1 MSYQT
6 IPSRR
11 EAPASNPL
19 YMLAA
24 VAAAAVGVFCVASAL
39 PSHARSTN
47 LYTATATR
55 PVVATPVVR
64 GAYAPRHSTVMGA
77 QTANMM
83 QAMDENSVVMQ
94 QLPAST
100 QSPVTGAFVA
110 ASAMFMAAVAAV
122 GYAVGRATAP
132 APEPV
137 AMMGVMG
144 KMTGMK
150 GKGDDDEDMD
160 ELMGLIGLAENADLA
175 GAIGP
180 VGYFDPLGIST
191 GKDFTQLKVWRE
203 MELRHG
209 RVAMLAAAGFPLA
222 EVFHPFFGGNID
234 APSISSWAAPE
245 LKIFWLAMIP
255 IFLVIE
261 TPAILAFKPA
271 KRPGDL
277 WTYPEKHI
285 AGDYGYDPLGMKPT
299 KTDELEDMQNKEL
312 SNGRLA
318 MIGIMGMIA
327 QELVSGQG
335 LFTDVAF

>member
-1 MSYQT
+1 MPYQT
-6 IPSRR
+6 IPSR

-19 YMLAA
+19 YTLAA
-24 VAAAAVGVFCVASAL
+24 VAAAAVGVFCVASAM
-39 PSHARSTN
+39 PAAQPTA

-55 PVVATPVVR
+55 PAVATPVMR
-64 GAYAPRHSTVMGA
+64 GAYAPRHSTMMGA
-77 QTANMM
+77 QTANVM
-83 QAMDENSVVMQ
+83 QAVEADSVVVQ

-150 GKGDDDEDMD
+150 GKGDDDDDMD

-175 GAIGP
+175 GALAP

-191 GKDFTQLKVWRE
+191 GKDFAQLKVWRE
-203 MELRHG
+203 SELRHG

-255 IFLVIE
+255 IFLILE
-261 TPAILAFKPA
+261 TPTIMAFNKVKKPA
-271 KRPGDL
+271 DL
-277 WTYPEKHI
+277 WTYPETHVP
-285 AGDYGYDPLGMKPT
+285 GNYGYDPLGLKPT
-299 KTDELEDMQNKEL
+299 KTDELEAMQNKEL

-335 LFTDVAF
+335 LFTDVTF